1 MSLPPL
7 IQSFIIHLGL
17 VEAAKPRVVLLGR
30 KRVSAN
36 PTDKS

>member
-7 IQSFIIHLGL
+7 VQSFIIHLGP
-17 VEAAKPRVVLLGR
+17 VEAVKTRVVSLDR